1 MILTDEKGLNILEL
15 SICRVVNIFL
25 QNHGAAEKQ
34 ICATGGRGLGS
45 GRYAVAG
52 HSAGG

>member
-34 ICATGGRGLGS
+34 ICAATGGRGLGS
-45 GRYAVAG
+45 GLAVAG
-52 HSAGG
+52 NSAGG